1 MLTIFAAVSKFME
14 YFFYIFSFIT
24 MYIEIYFL
32 VTFIEFF
39 EELNIKNKESEAIL
53 KDEDCPAVTI
63 TVPAYNE
70 GINIRKTVNS
80 LLESNY
86 PKDKLFL
93 ILVDDGS
100 KDNTFEIMK
109 EYENNPQIKIFTKPN
124 GGKYTAQNL
133 GIVNSHTEFVGSI
146 DADCTVEKNAL
157 RRMMNI
163 FVTKK
168 HIMGVSPATAVVGAK
183 NFIQSAQAIDYQVQI
198 YIKKMFSFVKAMNVI
213 SGTFP
218 IFRKEV
224 FDKIG
229 LYTGGHQTEDQELT
243 LRMQVNRMEIEHA
256 YNAYVYTS
264 GMKNIP
270 ALYKQR
276 KRWIYGFIKNTLDYK
291 KLMFNSEYGNI
302 GFISLPTGFLAIF
315 AGIFLFFYLIFNI
328 YEYFYMKYL
337 TFSAVGF
344 SSIIEL
350 DFTKNVFFINT
361 SALLFISI
369 LFYIV
374 FLTSVYISGK
384 MYTGK
389 AKFSM
394 GIIFYFLTYAIIA
407 PFWLMRAVYNA
418 IKNTEPNW
426 AKEIDARIK

>member
-1 MLTIFAAVSKFME
+1 MLTFFASVSNLME

-24 MYIEIYFL
+24 LFIQIFFI
-32 VTFIEFF
+32 VTFLEFF
-39 EELNIKNKESEAIL
+39 DDLNIKNKDDMAALS
-53 KDEDCPAVTI
+53 DENCPAVTI

-70 GINIRKTVNS
+70 GENIIKTVNS
-80 LLESNY
+80 LLASNY
-86 PKDKLFL
+86 PKEKLFL

-100 KDNTFEIMK
+100 KDNTWEIMQRYK
-109 EYENNPQIKIFTKPN
+109 DYPQIKIFTKKN

-133 GIVNSHTEFVGSI
+133 GITESHTDFVGSI
-146 DADCTVEKNAL
+146 DADCTVDKEAL

-183 NFIQSAQAIDYQVQI
+183 NFIQSAQAVDYQLQI
-198 YIKKMFSFVKAMNVI
+198 FIKKMFSFVKAMNVI

-229 LYTGGHQTEDQELT
+229 LYVGGHQTEDQEIT
-243 LRMQVNRMEIEHA
+243 LRMQVNHMQIEHA
-256 YNAYVYTS
+256 YNAYVFTG

-291 KLMFNSEYGNI
+291 TLLFNSKYGNI

-315 AGIFLFFYLIFNI
+315 AGIFLFIYLILNI
-328 YEYFYMKYL
+328 YEYVYMKYL

-344 SSIIEL
+344 SSMFEFN
-350 DFTKNVFFINT
+350 FTKNIFFLNT
-361 SALLFISI
+361 SGLLFISI
-369 LFYIV
+369 LFYLI
-374 FLTSVYISGK
+374 FLTSFYISGK

-389 AKFSM
+389 GRLSI
-394 GIIFYFLTYAIIA
+394 GIIYYFMIYAIIA

-418 IKNTEPNW
+418 IRNTSPDW
-426 AKEIDARIK
+426 TKEIDARIK

>member
-1 MLTIFAAVSKFME
+1 MLNIFADVANFMK
-14 YFFYIFSFIT
+14 YFFYAFSFIT
-24 MYIEIYFL
+24 MYIEIFFL
-32 VTFIEFF
+32 VTFLEFF
-39 EELNIKNKESEAIL
+39 DDLNIKTRESSSYL
-53 KDEDCPAVTI
+53 KDEDCPGVTI

-70 GINIRKTVNS
+70 GENIRKTVNS
-80 LLESNY
+80 LLASNY

-100 KDNTFEIMK
+100 KDNTFEIMN
-109 EYENNPQIKIFTKPN
+109 EYKDHPQIKVFTKPN

-133 GIVNSHTEFVGSI
+133 GIVNSHTDFVGSI
-146 DADCTVEKNAL
+146 DADCTVDKEAL

-183 NFIQSAQAIDYQVQI
+183 NMIQSAQAIDYQLQI
-198 YIKKMFSFVKAMNVI
+198 YVKKMFSFVKAMNVI

-229 LYTGGHQTEDQELT
+229 LYVGGHQTEDQELT
-243 LRMQVNRMEIEHA
+243 LRMQINHMEIEHA
-256 YNAYVYTS
+256 YNAYVFTS

-276 KRWIYGFIKNTLDYK
+276 KRWIYGFIKNTLDYR

-302 GFISLPTGFLAIF
+302 GFISLPVGFLAIF
-315 AGIFLFFYLIFNI
+315 AGIFLFLYLIFNI
-328 YEYFYMKYL
+328 YEYIYLKYL
-337 TFSAVGF
+337 TYSAVGF
-344 SSIIEL
+344 SSLIEFN
-350 DFTKNVFFINT
+350 FTKSIFFIDT
-361 SALLFISI
+361 SAILFLSI
-369 LFYIV
+369 LFYII

-389 AKFSM
+389 GKFSM
-394 GIIFYFLTYAIIA
+394 GIIYYFVVYAVIA
-407 PFWLMRAVYNA
+407 PFWMMRALYNA
-418 IKNTEPNW
+418 IRNTSPDW
-426 AKEIDARIK
+426 TKEIDARIK

>member
-1 MLTIFAAVSKFME
+1 MLTIFADVANFMK

-24 MYIEIYFL
+24 LYIEIFFL
-32 VTFIEFF
+32 VTFLEFF
-39 EELNIKNKESEAIL
+39 DELNIKNRESDIYL
-53 KDEDCPAVTI
+53 KDEDCPGVTI

-70 GINIRKTVNS
+70 GENIRKTVNS
-80 LLESNY
+80 LLASNY

-100 KDNTFEIMK
+100 KDNTFEIMN
-109 EYENNPQIKIFTKPN
+109 EYKNNPQIKIFTKPN

-133 GIVNSHTEFVGSI
+133 GIINSDTEFVGSI
-146 DADCTVEKNAL
+146 DADCTVEKDAL

-183 NFIQSAQAIDYQVQI
+183 NFIQSAQAVDYQLQI

-224 FDKIG
+224 FNKIG
-229 LYTGGHQTEDQELT
+229 LYTGGHKTEDQELT
-243 LRMQVNRMEIEHA
+243 LRMQINHMEIEHA
-256 YNAYVYTS
+256 YNAYVFTS

-291 KLMFNSEYGNI
+291 KLMFNYEYGNI
-302 GFISLPTGFLAIF
+302 GFISLPIGFLAIF
-315 AGIFLFFYLIFNI
+315 AGIFLFLFLIFNV
-328 YEYFYMKYL
+328 YEYLYMKYL

-344 SSIIEL
+344 SSLIEL
-350 DFTKNVFFINT
+350 GFTKSLFFIDT
-361 SALLFISI
+361 SAILFISI
-369 LFYIV
+369 LFYLV
-374 FLTSVYISGK
+374 FLTSIYISGK
-384 MYTGK
+384 MYNGK

-394 GIIFYFLTYAIIA
+394 GIIYYFIIYALIA

-418 IKNTEPNW
+418 IRNTSPDW
-426 AKEIDARIK
+426 TKEIDARIK